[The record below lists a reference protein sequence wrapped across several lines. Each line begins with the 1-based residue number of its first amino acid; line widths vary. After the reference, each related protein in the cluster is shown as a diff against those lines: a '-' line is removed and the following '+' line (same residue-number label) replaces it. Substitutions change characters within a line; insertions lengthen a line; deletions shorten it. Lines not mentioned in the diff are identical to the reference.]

1 MLNSYETVH
10 RRACA
15 SRHGGL
21 AAAGVKQARPASSN
35 WKELRPHGTGQAGAD
50 AQQQNRSWRSC
61 NEPGGGGGADAALR
75 SRESASNRRR
85 QAARTTRG
93 CRVHFNRANSLGATC
108 GHTTQ
113 DGGSEGRVRAA
124 AVTPPQTNPIPG
136 QVPAEAAPRHPHCC
150 RGHSRICRCISSSR
164 RPSPCSAPRRWCRT

>member
-1 MLNSYETVH
+1 MACLGWMLNSYETVH

-61 NEPGGGGGADAALR
+61 NEPGGGGGGGRCAQEPR
-75 SRESASNRRR
+75 KR
-85 QAARTTRG
+85 QQ
-93 CRVHFNRANSLGATC
+93 S
-108 GHTTQ
+108 
-113 DGGSEGRVRAA
+113 
-124 AVTPPQTNPIPG
+124 
-136 QVPAEAAPRHPHCC
+136 AAPSRTHHSRLPRSLQPGKQLGRHLWAHDARRGERGACAGCC
-150 RGHSRICRCISSSR
+150 RNPATDQPHPWAGASRGGPAPPSLLP
-164 RPSPCSAPRRWCRT
+164 RPLTHLSMHFQ